1 VRLLHNEATKFEGG
15 MTTLRILHLWLLLPV
30 LTVPCAKGQSAP
42 NTQAASQKSC
52 DRVLLGAPIGKNDD
66 EPPTVRFDMKLSNS
80 QPASSPPTRTYD
92 CSYIV
97 RGKTSKFQLELSYGQ
112 LHDDGGFK
120 VASGEG
126 RCIAVP
132 GSENA
137 VLMQDLKSALLA
149 KHVPGRIIRWRELR
163 FDAVVWGQEQS
174 ENAGGGFS
182 DKPPGD
188 WIVLKLFCQKGGLR
202 RSLLEPEPGSR
213 QRRILDQ
220 R

>member
-1 VRLLHNEATKFEGG
+1 
-15 MTTLRILHLWLLLPV
+15 MTTLRILRLCLLWPV

-42 NTQAASQKSC
+42 NTQAASQKSG
-52 DRVLLGAPIGKNDD
+52 DRVLLGAPIGKHDD

-80 QPASSPPTRTYD
+80 QPASSPSTRTYE
-92 CSYIV
+92 CSYIA

-112 LHDDGGFK
+112 LHEDGGFK

-126 RCIAVP
+126 RFIAVP

-149 KHVPGRIIRWRELR
+149 KHVPGKVIRSRELR
-163 FDAVVWGQEQS
+163 FDAVVLGEKQS

-182 DKPPGD
+182 DKLPGD
-188 WIVLKLFCQKGGLR
+188 CIVLKLFLPKGGRRR